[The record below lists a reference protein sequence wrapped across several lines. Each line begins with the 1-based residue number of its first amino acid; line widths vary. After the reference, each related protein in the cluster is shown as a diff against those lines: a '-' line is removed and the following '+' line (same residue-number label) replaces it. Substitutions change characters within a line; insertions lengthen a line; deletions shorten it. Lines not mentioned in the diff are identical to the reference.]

1 MSQSASA
8 QRILPDLQS
17 ALLCEDVRQEANG
30 KFFVI
35 GVLSVIPVPQLPL
48 TASGLRLFTR
58 WTRGV
63 GEFSETTKLLAPDE
77 TTVLA
82 ETKVKFGM
90 QDPAQC
96 CNNLSVFNQVEF
108 KQPGVYFIEVL
119 VDDVLKLRF
128 PIPVMVVQQQQPGQA
143 PAPAPEAEGQAP
155 AAE

>member
-63 GEFSETTKLLAPDE
+63 GEFSETTRLLAPDE

-82 ETKVKFGM
+82 EAKVKFGM

-143 PAPAPEAEGQAP
+143 PAPAAG
-155 AAE
+155 

>member
-1 MSQSASA
+1 MSQTASA

-30 KFFVI
+30 KFIVI
-35 GVLSVIPVPQLPL
+35 GVLTVLPVPQLPL

-63 GEFSETTKLLAPDE
+63 GEFMETTKLIAPDE

-82 ETKVKFGM
+82 ETKVKFGV

-128 PIPVMVVQQQQPGQA
+128 PMPVVVVQQQQPGQA
-143 PAPAPEAEGQAP
+143 PQAPPVEGEAP

>member
-1 MSQSASA
+1 MSQTASA

-30 KFFVI
+30 KFIVI
-35 GVLSVIPVPQLPL
+35 GVLTVLPVPQLPL
-48 TASGLRLFTR
+48 TASGLKLFTR

-63 GEFSETTKLLAPDE
+63 GEFVETTKLIATDE

-82 ETKVKFGM
+82 ETKVKFGV

-128 PIPVMVVQQQQPGQA
+128 PVPVVVVQQQQPGQA
-143 PAPAPEAEGQAP
+143 PPAPPTEGEAP